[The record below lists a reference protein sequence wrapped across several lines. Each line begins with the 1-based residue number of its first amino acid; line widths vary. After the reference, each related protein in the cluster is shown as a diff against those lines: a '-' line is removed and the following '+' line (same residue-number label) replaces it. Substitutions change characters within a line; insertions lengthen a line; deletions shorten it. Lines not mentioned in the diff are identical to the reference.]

1 MSPNDEIPSAPMQE
15 SSVIRHR
22 GRDLAKFVGAV
33 VFVLAGLA
41 LVCRSVWDFRDEW
54 ILWNAPTAL
63 SARVAVTTS
72 DDWPLA
78 LGQRVYQARCVSCH
92 GPAGHGDGPEV
103 AKSQVR
109 PRDLAS
115 ASWHSGASRDA
126 VRRVISEGT
135 HDKSMPGFAGAM
147 SAHELDGVVDYVF
160 SLKIT
165 NLLTRAGFIPEM
177 GQSAPPLFFRDPE
190 GTVGSLE
197 KLRGKVVLVA
207 FWGTTCVPCI
217 AELPELES
225 LANRYEK
232 TDFVVL
238 PVCVDDTNA
247 GTARQVAARHAP
259 RLPVYVDP
267 DGSAREYFN
276 VHHLPEATLI
286 DREGRMLGR
295 SYQAKG
301 WAGKG
306 FEQVLSAGLGL
317 RPHSTSEDDAEL

>member
-1 MSPNDEIPSAPMQE
+1 MSPNDETPSAPLQE
-15 SSVIRHR
+15 SHVIRHR
-22 GRDLAKFVGAV
+22 DRDLAKFVGAV
-33 VFVLAGLA
+33 VLALAGLA

-54 ILWNAPTAL
+54 PLWSVPAAASPG
-63 SARVAVTTS
+63 VAVTTS
-72 DDWPLA
+72 DDRPLA
-78 LGQRVYQARCVSCH
+78 LGRRVYETRCVSCH

-103 AKSQVR
+103 AKSQVP

-115 ASWHSGASRDA
+115 ASWHSGADRDA

-160 SLKIT
+160 SLEIA
-165 NLLTRAGFIPEM
+165 NLLTHAGFVPDM
-177 GQSAPPLFFRDPE
+177 GQSAPPLLFRDPE
-190 GTVGSLE
+190 GTVGSLDQ
-197 KLRGKVVLVA
+197 LRGKVVLVA
-207 FWGTTCVPCI
+207 FWGTTCVACM

-225 LANRYEK
+225 LADRYKK

-247 GTARQVAARHAP
+247 GTARQVASRHAP

-267 DGSAREYFN
+267 DGSAREHFN
-276 VHHLPEATLI
+276 VHQLPVATLI

-295 SYQAKG
+295 TYQAKR
-301 WAGKG
+301 WAGKE
-306 FEQVLSAGLGL
+306 FEQALSAGLGL